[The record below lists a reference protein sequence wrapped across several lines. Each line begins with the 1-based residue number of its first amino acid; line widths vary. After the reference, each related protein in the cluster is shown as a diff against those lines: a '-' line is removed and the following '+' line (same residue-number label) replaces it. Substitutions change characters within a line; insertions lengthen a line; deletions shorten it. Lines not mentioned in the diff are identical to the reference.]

1 MAGLAELD
9 VVQQA
14 RGSLSHSKSSLLQGT
29 QEIDEE
35 NLDKKQAAAARCP
48 MCIEEQLHTKTL
60 PQIQHTHTHT
70 HNTRMFNGTLQKPDP
85 ESHKL

>member
-1 MAGLAELD
+1 
-9 VVQQA
+9 
-14 RGSLSHSKSSLLQGT
+14 
-29 QEIDEE
+29 
-35 NLDKKQAAAARCP
+35 